1 MKVNRSTILWAV
13 KKSRK
18 STTIADIAK
27 ILGRKPE
34 YEKKI
39 WNKILRFYPAV
50 ENFLK
55 RNESL
60 REMREYRLD
69 EDWESLKE
77 SRLDYIQA
85 TCRLMNNKL
94 I

>member
-1 MKVNRSTILWAV
+1 MKVNRTTILWAA
-13 KKSRK
+13 RK
-18 STTIADIAK
+18 SATVADIAK

-34 YEKKI
+34 YEEKI

-60 REMREYRLD
+60 QEMREYRLD

-77 SRLDYIQA
+77 SRLEYIKA
-85 TCRLMNNKL
+85 TDRLMNSKL